1 MAEFIMA
8 EELSAEEREKLT
20 AEILESTSDNTDSL
34 IVVTQLPV
42 IQEQLLGIKEHFEA
56 EVRDARSLACTEE
69 TLQTVK
75 KRRAALTKIFKAL
88 EEKRKEAKKAILSPY
103 EEFEEIYKECVTNI
117 YKPCDEELAAKIAE
131 VENGLKAQKR
141 DDAEAYF
148 NEYCASKDIDFLT
161 LDNTGVSIT
170 LSTSRK
176 SIHTTIKT
184 FIDKVC
190 DELALIN
197 TQEHSAEILVEYKKS
212 LNVAQAIKL
221 VIDRHKAMEEEQ
233 QRLEAKR
240 AREAEQNKAVEK
252 VEEAAEAISAPIGT
266 AITEDDV
273 EAVSAACA
281 TAGITTDEALEAA
294 TASKLYEVTFTVK
307 GRLDE
312 IKALKSFLEEGGYQY
327 EQQ

>member
-8 EELSAEEREKLT
+8 EELSAEERDKLT
-20 AEILESTSDNTDSL
+20 AEILETTSNNTDSL

-42 IQEQLLGIKEHFEA
+42 IQEQLLVIKERFEA
-56 EVRDARSLACTEE
+56 EVRDARLLECTEE
-69 TLQTVK
+69 TLQIVK
-75 KRRAALTKIFKAL
+75 KRRAELTKIYKTL
-88 EEKRKEAKKAILSPY
+88 EDKRKEAKKAILAPY
-103 EEFEEIYKECVTNI
+103 DEFEAVYKECVTNI

-141 DDAEAYF
+141 DDAQAF
-148 NEYCASKDIDFLT
+148 FDEYCASKNIDFLT
-161 LDNTGVSIT
+161 LENTGVAIT
-170 LSTSRK
+170 LSASRK
-176 SIHTTIKT
+176 SIHTTIET
-184 FIDKVC
+184 FVDKVS
-190 DELALIN
+190 DELALID

-212 LNVAQAIKL
+212 LNVAQAIRL

-252 VEEAAEAISAPIGT
+252 VEEVAEAVSAPVGT

-281 TAGITTDEALEAA
+281 NAGITTDEALEATSA
-294 TASKLYEVTFTVK
+294 LKVYEVTFTVK